1 MSNSPTA
8 PAKPPTTIPAAAVG
22 TAATPEERVVEAVAL
37 AAAWLVKLPNT
48 LVAPPNSLVNAPTWL
63 LKASR
68 RLLGKSLGRPDAKAE
83 LKAASSDVG
92 MAPSRE
98 VRIAGSVGKA
108 ESKSVGI
115 AVGMAPIPELMTS
128 PRSEG
133 RATPAEPK
141 TDVAA
146 PKADVASP
154 RSD

>member
-22 TAATPEERVVEAVAL
+22 TAATPDERELEAVAL

-48 LVAPPNSLVNAPTWL
+48 LVASPNSLVTSPTWL

-68 RLLGKSLGRPDAKAE
+68 RSLGSPLGRPDAKAE

-98 VRIAGSVGKA
+98 VKTAGSVGKP
-108 ESKSVGI
+108 ERKSVGI
-115 AVGMAPIPELMTS
+115 AVGMAPSPELMAAPTS
-128 PRSEG
+128 VGMAP
-133 RATPAEPK
+133 PAEPK
-141 TDVAA
+141 IDVAA